1 MNASGEEGGGRVTL
15 VVRGRGDKLVTKP
28 KGKHAQQ
35 NSKNSGQNEAN
46 DQQRRNRPDN
56 RHIGDAASHS
66 PGPEPG

>member
-1 MNASGEEGGGRVTL
+1 MRAARRGRVTL

-46 DQQRRNRPDN
+46 DQQ
-56 RHIGDAASHS
+56 
-66 PGPEPG
+66 